1 MEANNNYNNNSKI
14 EIPISDEIRELGFT
28 NVYLLKDKKDQY
40 IEVVHPNFNC
50 KGGVQCP
57 YRKKKN
63 GLRELALEL
72 VSLLQESGFDEKIA
86 KKFTLLFTK
95 DILKFEEQSKK
106 TYRDHIIGEILE
118 RRKNHINLSQ
128 EEWKTILAEKYRT
141 LQNTVKD
148 NIPEMWIGLEFVLSI
163 LRILNIHDCTLPFI
177 GILLGRPSSYKT
189 QIIKLLT
196 KWYCCYYTD
205 DFTAKSFV
213 SHSTSV
219 SEEELAEID
228 MLPKIKNRLF
238 LTPELAPTFT
248 VKDEDLAKTIGMITR
263 IADGHGFVSNS
274 GAHGQRGYKED
285 MMFTWIGAAVDIPYK
300 VYKMLSVLGF
310 KLYFFRLPFKEA
322 TEDDLLEQM
331 SEDFSDKINKIET
344 ALYEYLYY
352 FEMGPEFV
360 YNNELHKVGWD
371 TSKDDADAKM
381 YIVKL
386 GILLQHLRCIAI
398 TWHTE
403 GTQESDYSYSVS
415 QPEAPIRAIR
425 LLQNLAR
432 GHALSQGRNYLT
444 VVDIPVV
451 VKCVLSTAQIERVSF
466 FYLLINNDGDISTDQ
481 IMEYLH
487 VSRPTALRTMAEL
500 KAIKLVDSYDFDEH
514 QKGDHFVRH
523 IKLKDKFA
531 WFLSAEFKELCED
544 FVPVDNKQFMQD
556 KSTNKEKNTPYGK
569 PILTQDQLHTFWSV
583 FKEMEDEQSQVSVTE
598 IDKDTISGEL
608 LKQKLV
614 MTGKFH
620 EKDAL
625 RIIEGMKEF
634 GNIETISYDTYRR
647 KERGKENLV

>member
-1 MEANNNYNNNSKI
+1 MSIQKEEEWFKRTR
-14 EIPISDEIRELGFT
+14 IRT
-28 NVYLLKDKKDQY
+28 
-40 IEVVHPNFNC
+40 
-50 KGGVQCP
+50 
-57 YRKKKN
+57 
-63 GLRELALEL
+63 

-128 EEWKTILAEKYRT
+128 EEWKTILAEKYRK

-148 NIPEMWIGLEFVLSI
+148 NIPEMWIGLEFVLSV

-274 GAHGQRGYKED
+274 GAHGQRGYTED

-322 TEDDLLEQM
+322 TEDDLLKQM

-403 GTQESDYSYSVS
+403 RYS
-415 QPEAPIRAIR
+415 RIR
-425 LLQNLAR
+425 LFLF
-432 GHALSQGRNYLT
+432 
-444 VVDIPVV
+444 
-451 VKCVLSTAQIERVSF
+451 C
-466 FYLLINNDGDISTDQ
+466 IST
-481 IMEYLH
+481 
-487 VSRPTALRTMAEL
+487 
-500 KAIKLVDSYDFDEH
+500 
-514 QKGDHFVRH
+514 
-523 IKLKDKFA
+523 
-531 WFLSAEFKELCED
+531 
-544 FVPVDNKQFMQD
+544 
-556 KSTNKEKNTPYGK
+556 
-569 PILTQDQLHTFWSV
+569 
-583 FKEMEDEQSQVSVTE
+583 
-598 IDKDTISGEL
+598 
-608 LKQKLV
+608 
-614 MTGKFH
+614 
-620 EKDAL
+620 
-625 RIIEGMKEF
+625 
-634 GNIETISYDTYRR
+634 
-647 KERGKENLV
+647 